1 MFAELKKNPYVE
13 FTVTSPDSIWI
24 RISGIVD
31 FLNHLATKQKIL
43 DHDDFLKGI
52 YGSADNPEYELI
64 AVVDAKATFYSFTQ
78 PVSYTHLDMYKRQ
91 PSGWPIPPTP
101 SAPGAKQPYS
111 VRACFLSCL
120 CSPCSFGRLITCKLS
135 VKEKDNMR
143 HCDYMKLALAEAREA
158 YSLGEAPVGLSLIH
172 I

>member
-1 MFAELKKNPYVE
+1 MSEVIEFLKKNKNVDFATVDADGRPRVRPFEVLAQDDGALLFVTSNKKKVFAELKKNPYVE

-31 FLNHLATKQKIL
+31 FLNDLATKQKIL

-78 PVSYTHLDMYKRQ
+78 PPRE
-91 PSGWPIPPTP
+91 
-101 SAPGAKQPYS
+101 
-111 VRACFLSCL
+111 
-120 CSPCSFGRLITCKLS
+120 
-135 VKEKDNMR
+135 VK
-143 HCDYMKLALAEAREA
+143 
-158 YSLGEAPVGLSLIH
+158 I
-172 I
+172 